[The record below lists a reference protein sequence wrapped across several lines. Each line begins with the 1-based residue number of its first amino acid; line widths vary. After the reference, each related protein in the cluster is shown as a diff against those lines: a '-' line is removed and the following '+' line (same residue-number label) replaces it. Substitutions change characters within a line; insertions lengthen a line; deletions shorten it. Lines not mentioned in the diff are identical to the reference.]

1 MKKRLI
7 ILLGI
12 LGLFFGGLLALPSAP
27 QMKPSRLAKQLPSE
41 FGVWLGKP
49 REPSEAEKQKLA
61 KDTEFER
68 MEYHDRYDNLSPIEV
83 SIVFSG
89 KNLSQSIHRPQVC
102 MRAQGWEFLSE
113 KFVTM
118 KDVLP
123 GGTDMPMKELIC
135 RMPRM
140 LPPETPEGKP
150 RPVLTSDGKQ
160 SYIWKA
166 FYYTFFGHEK
176 IVPGHY
182 ERTLEDMKDRIFQ
195 GHDQR
200 WAYATFST
208 YITQKFVDQDPNI
221 FEVNSWELRDEAETK
236 EHVRVFLKE
245 LLPKVVAEPKQG
257 FDESLKDGKIL
268 GL

>member
-1 MKKRLI
+1 MKKKLI

-12 LGLFFGGLLALPSAP
+12 LGVFFGGLLALPSAP
-27 QMKPSRLAKQLPSE
+27 QMKPSRLAKHLPSE
-41 FGVWLGKP
+41 LGVWLGKP
-49 REPSEAEKQKLA
+49 REPSDAELQKLA

-68 MEYHDRYDNLSPIEV
+68 MEYHDRYGNLSPIEV

-118 KDVLP
+118 EGVLP
-123 GGTDMPMKELIC
+123 GGKPLRMKELIC

-140 LPPETPEGKP
+140 LPPEKPEDKP
-150 RPVLTSDGKQ
+150 RPMLTSDGNQ
-160 SYIWKA
+160 AYIWKS
-166 FYYTFFGHEK
+166 FYYTFFGYEE

-182 ERTLEDMKDRIFQ
+182 ERTLQDMKDRIFQ
-195 GHDQR
+195 GYDQR

-208 YITQKFVDQDPNI
+208 YITQKFVDQDPKIHN
-221 FEVNSWELRDEAETK
+221 VNSWELHDEEETK
-236 EHVRVFLKE
+236 EHIRIFLEE
-245 LLPKVVAEPKQG
+245 LLPKVVAEPKRG
-257 FDESLKDGKIL
+257 FDESLQDGKIL